1 MLVRVKS
8 KLWAALGSSEA
19 RHGGRMKLLVRI
31 QVAVA
36 QCTGHGDVPIE
47 DRYVDEILFLV
58 SNAPVSAAFLSRRIS
73 ARLAATR
80 DPVVALKALLLL
92 HRLLRGGDR
101 RFEREIGTLWSSGEL
116 EMDLSWCSH
125 SFLVSYSSFLGDRMG
140 WVINHA
146 GMLEPIRAHQSR
158 EEEEAESILH
168 MMSRCQ
174 VFLDRAMDCL
184 PQEETS
190 WPSQVMQSAVDII
203 LRESFR
209 VYRSFCDGL
218 AILLR
223 CSFQLRKSSGDL
235 ALGILKEA
243 CIQTPR
249 LHEFYENCKRRNLGR
264 ILDFPSV
271 RIITISSMRQHQN
284 EVQGN
289 NVEESEASRT
299 RFLPKLETKITQV
312 WVAFDEED
320 STTSASSAGES
331 RG

>member
-1 MLVRVKS
+1 MLVKVKR
-8 KLWAALGSSEA
+8 KLWAALGSSKA
-19 RHGGRMKLLVRI
+19 RHGGRKKLLVRI

-101 RFEREIGTLWSSGEL
+101 RFERDIGTQWSSGEL
-116 EMDLSWCSH
+116 ELDLSWCSH
-125 SFLVSYSSFLGDRMG
+125 SFLVSYSSFLEERMG
-140 WVINHA
+140 WIINHA
-146 GMLEPIRAHQSR
+146 GMLEPIRAPQPR
-158 EEEEAESILH
+158 EEEKDESMVLH
-168 MMSRCQ
+168 MISRCQ
-174 VFLDRAMDCL
+174 VFLDRAMECL
-184 PQEETS
+184 PHEEAS
-190 WPSQVMQSAVDII
+190 WPSQVMRSALDII

-218 AILLR
+218 VILLSG
-223 CSFQLRKSSGDL
+223 SFQLRKPSGDFL

-271 RIITISSMRQHQN
+271 GIITTDQVSVMRQHQN
-284 EVQGN
+284 EVQEN
-289 NVEESEASRT
+289 NVEESEASRS
-299 RFLPKLETKITQV
+299 RFASSKLETKISQV
-312 WVAFDEED
+312 WVAFDEE
-320 STTSASSAGES
+320 ES

>member
-1 MLVRVKS
+1 MLVTAKS
-8 KLWAALGSSEA
+8 KLWAALGSSKA
-19 RHGGRMKLLVRI
+19 RHGGRKKKLLVRI

-36 QCTGHGDVPIE
+36 KCTGHGDVPIE

-80 DPVVALKALLLL
+80 DPVVALKTLLLL

-101 RFEREIGTLWSSGEL
+101 RFERDIGTLWSSGEL

-140 WVINHA
+140 WIINHA
-146 GMLEPIRAHQSR
+146 GMLEPIGAPQSH

-168 MMSRCQ
+168 MISRCQ

-184 PQEETS
+184 PHEEPS
-190 WPSQVMQSAVDII
+190 WPSQVMQSALDII
-203 LRESFR
+203 LKESFR

-218 AILLR
+218 AILG
-223 CSFQLRKSSGDL
+223 KSSGDL

-249 LHEFYENCKRRNLGR
+249 LHEFYENCKRRNLGK

-271 RIITISSMRQHQN
+271 RIITIDQVSSMRQHQN
-284 EVQGN
+284 EVQEN
-289 NVEESEASRT
+289 NVEESEASRS
-299 RFLPKLETKITQV
+299 RFLWKLETKISQV

-320 STTSASSAGES
+320 STTCVSSAGES